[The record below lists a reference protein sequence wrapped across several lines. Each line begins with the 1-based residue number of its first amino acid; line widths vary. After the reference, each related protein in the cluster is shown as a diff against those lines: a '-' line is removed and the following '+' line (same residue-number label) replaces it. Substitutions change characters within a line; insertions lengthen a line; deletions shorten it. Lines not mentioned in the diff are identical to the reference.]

1 MKEWGK
7 PTDMKRQTIRRKL
20 MSNEKHKLA
29 SLSSLGLSEKQ
40 KPVVETGSD
49 ELSLKKGVSG
59 QEWSQLESQDL
70 PTAFPLR
77 E

>member
-49 ELSLKKGVSG
+49 ELSLKKG
-59 QEWSQLESQDL
+59 QWTRME
-70 PTAFPLR
+70 PTRITRSPHSIPS
-77 E
+77 